1 MSKVSNAILM
11 LEYLNTGN
19 KYSVKELSEK
29 IGVTER
35 MVKYYKD
42 VLQDAGI
49 YIESFMGPNGGYF
62 LTKNNNSYK
71 QFTKYDIQLLETSLL
86 ELKKNKFEFI
96 DKYESMVTKV
106 KKSFAIEEEKSKFD
120 ADVDNEDNSLFFS
133 IIENKLNN
141 KERTNIV
148 YQDLNGLLKE
158 RWIYPLQIFKFDN
171 KIFITSFC
179 ELRNDIR
186 HFELNRIKKINQ

>member
-148 YQDLNGLLKE
+148 YQDLNGLLQE